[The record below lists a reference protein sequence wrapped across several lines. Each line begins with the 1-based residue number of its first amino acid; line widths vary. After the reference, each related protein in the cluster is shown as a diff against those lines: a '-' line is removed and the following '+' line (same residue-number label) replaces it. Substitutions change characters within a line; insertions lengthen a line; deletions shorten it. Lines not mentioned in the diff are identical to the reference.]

1 MRKVKKVKKL
11 QAAPSR
17 PARSAVADEYSAAY
31 ATWGV
36 QEPAVADEDSQETL
50 TWETPPLSPPAFPLA
65 PEV

>member
-36 QEPAVADEDSQETL
+36 QEPAVADEDSQGPQDTEREARGDT
-50 TWETPPLSPPAFPLA
+50 S
-65 PEV
+65 

>member
-36 QEPAVADEDSQETL
+36 QEPAVADEDSQGRQDTER
-50 TWETPPLSPPAFPLA
+50 
-65 PEV
+65 EVRGDTS